1 MPGAGS
7 VAQPIA
13 EAGVANDLSRNAQR
27 GQADLPVP
35 LEALPSGALPPLRA
49 VFPEGLSERPEAAFG
64 RSARKI
70 CRPQEPSGDRGVHL
84 EQQEEKNREH
94 TRH

>member
-49 VFPEGLSERPEAAFG
+49 VFPEGKVRDRRL
-64 RSARKI
+64 RSATR
-70 CRPQEPSGDRGVHL
+70 QENLPASGTVGG
-84 EQQEEKNREH
+84 
-94 TRH
+94 TRSSP